1 MLEPFVFDVDLERG
15 RSRSLTIGHKK
26 GGEDQGKGTELFI
39 VWAWILRGILE
50 DVCRAGGETTVCKD
64 ARLDLRRVDL
74 WEDWEATRTKVRSES
89 TGELGALSC
98 G

>member
-1 MLEPFVFDVDLERG
+1 ML
-15 RSRSLTIGHKK
+15 
-26 GGEDQGKGTELFI
+26 ELFI

-50 DVCRAGGETTVCKD
+50 DVCRAGGETTVRKY

-89 TGELGALSC
+89 MGEAGGRTMTAELGVLS
-98 G
+98 